1 MAILEVK
8 GVNKRFGGLQAL
20 GDVNLSVAENTVH
33 AIIGPNGAGK
43 STTLNMLTGFLTP
56 NGGSALV
63 EGNDI
68 SSDMDKVYQ
77 LMGVCPQDNLLW
89 EKLTAR
95 DHLLFYARLK
105 MLKGKQLDKAVVDAL
120 RAVNLLNGGVADKQ
134 VKKFSGGMK
143 RRLSVAI
150 SFIGDPKVV
159 YLDEP
164 STGLDP
170 ASRQNLWD
178 VVKRGKVGRGMILTT
193 HSMEEASVLCD
204 RLGIFVDG
212 ELVCIGSPNE
222 LTSRYGGFFVLT
234 ITVEEGCEHK
244 IAPFVRTMCPTARQT
259 YAVATTEKYELPT
272 SDVTLHS
279 VFGMIREKERQ
290 LGVID
295 FSVSNASLE
304 EVFIKFAKEHEVES
318 TD

>member
-1 MAILEVK
+1 
-8 GVNKRFGGLQAL
+8 
-20 GDVNLSVAENTVH
+20 
-33 AIIGPNGAGK
+33 
-43 STTLNMLTGFLTP
+43 
-56 NGGSALV
+56 
-63 EGNDI
+63 
-68 SSDMDKVYQ
+68 
-77 LMGVCPQDNLLW
+77 
-89 EKLTAR
+89 
-95 DHLLFYARLK
+95 
-105 MLKGKQLDKAVVDAL
+105 
-120 RAVNLLNGGVADKQ
+120 
-134 VKKFSGGMK
+134 
-143 RRLSVAI
+143 
-150 SFIGDPKVV
+150 
-159 YLDEP
+159 
-164 STGLDP
+164 
-170 ASRQNLWD
+170 
-178 VVKRGKVGRGMILTT
+178 MILTT

-304 EVFIKFAKEHEVES
+304 EVFIKFAKEHEVAS